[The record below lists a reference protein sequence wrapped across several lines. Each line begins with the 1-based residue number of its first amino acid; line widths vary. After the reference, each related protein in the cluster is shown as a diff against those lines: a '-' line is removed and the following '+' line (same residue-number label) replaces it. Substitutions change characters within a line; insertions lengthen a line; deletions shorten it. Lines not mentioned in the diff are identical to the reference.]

1 MRLVIQLRG
10 VYRTT
15 SPQTVGEFKHIPKHD
30 AYLYEGREFS
40 PKAFNEFSQSKDW
53 DRLVDRYGA
62 RVSVRVVNFN
72 PMDAARAVSVGG
84 EAEKPKNKG
93 GRPRKNPVKVS

>member
-10 VYRTT
+10 LHRTT

-30 AYLYEGREFS
+30 AYLFDGREFS
-40 PKAFNEFSQSKDW
+40 PKAFNEFSRSKDW

-62 RVSVRVVNFN
+62 RVSVRVVNFDS
-72 PMDAARAVSVGG
+72 MDAARAVSVGTP
-84 EAEKPKNKG
+84 EKVKNKG
-93 GRPRKNPVKVS
+93 GRPRKNPLVPA